1 MAKPAKDTIVY
12 TVKATGWVAG
22 KRVRE
27 GDLIELTERRA
38 KYETN
43 IEPAPADAAEMKAAA
58 KK

>member
-12 TVKATGWVAG
+12 TVKETGWVAG

-27 GDLIELTERRA
+27 GDLIELTERAAR
-38 KYETN
+38 YETN
-43 IEPAPADAAEMKAAA
+43 IEPAPAEATEKKAAA